1 MGQLREQLLEM
12 IDSSNPSPSLSYWN
26 KFLNFFSDN
35 KDQLNTQDMEILCAE
50 CERCRAYWNEDR
62 IEIMRLQRAG
72 GEVDQEKVIKG
83 LGINRED
90 VYPKI
95 YDHLEMLRREDE
107 LAAEQEAKEL
117 EKTAVTTEV
126 IPEAIPLA
134 AAPA

>member
-1 MGQLREQLLEM
+1 M